1 MYEIL
6 NNNLNHLIRLYFQNV
21 GLALFGLLYPQK
33 KPIFGV
39 WQLHLSCTINCL
51 LLGNLFLCLKA
62 QKKQSVMGMQ
72 WLKAIPCFRIFYQ
85 EIKVPV
91 RMLCKVL
98 TLGVALGN
106 FLFRGSFSFHE
117 FRVYHCILKSV

>member
-1 MYEIL
+1 MAVTFKLYNKLPFIRK
-6 NNNLNHLIRLYFQNV
+6 LISV
-21 GLALFGLLYPQK
+21 PE
-33 KPIFGV
+33 
-39 WQLHLSCTINCL
+39 ST
-51 LLGNLFLCLKA
+51 
-62 QKKQSVMGMQ
+62 KKQSVMGMQ